1 MAVVRSLVEQRY
13 SAGRGRVVEP
23 ELDMARTRAV
33 ATPAIS
39 KVQRLLRWLMP
50 NDRGA
55 RPPMRSVDRELE
67 ETFPSFG
74 R

>member
-1 MAVVRSLVEQRY
+1 
-13 SAGRGRVVEP
+13 
-23 ELDMARTRAV
+23 
-33 ATPAIS
+33 
-39 KVQRLLRWLMP
+39 MP

>member
-1 MAVVRSLVEQRY
+1 
-13 SAGRGRVVEP
+13 VVEP

-33 ATPAIS
+33 AAPAIS
-39 KVQRLLRWLMP
+39 RMQRLLRWLMP
-50 NDRGA
+50 DDRGA

-67 ETFPSFG
+67 ETFPSFS